1 VTATDDAAPGRS
13 RWRALGRSARSIRT
27 RIVAGYLVLA
37 VAALGLS
44 VIALRQLLE
53 ARVDRDTDSMMASDT
68 AELAKL
74 AQEINPDT
82 GAPLG
87 ADVRTLF
94 DQFLRTKVPASD
106 QFYVTYLDGEH
117 YKSSTGSPISP
128 ANPQALGGRSRGTE
142 PWRGS
147 ITVDDVRVEAAT
159 VPLNRDGRN
168 VGTFV
173 VLRVPAAA
181 HADVDRVVRTLG
193 YVGVGVLL
201 LGVCAA
207 WLLAGRVLRPVRELT
222 ATARTVSDREL
233 SARIPVTGDDEL
245 SELGRRFNEM
255 LDRIERG
262 ALQQRQFVD
271 DVAHELRT
279 PITIIR
285 GHLDVMGD
293 DPAERA
299 EILAIVDDELE
310 RMNRYVSD
318 LLLLARAELPD
329 FVQPTAVD
337 VGELIGAVHSRLPAI
352 GDRRWVVDEAPDV
365 DTVTVMGDIGRLT
378 QAMVNLADNAV
389 EHTAAGA
396 EIGIGGRP
404 TADGVELWVRDT
416 GPGVDPAIRDTLFDR
431 ARRGP
436 GSRARRPDGTGIG
449 LSIVAAI
456 AEAHGGAVR
465 VEPASPN
472 GARFVI
478 TIPWPTQGT
487 PMRPAMRRPT
497 TPSVSA

>member
-1 VTATDDAAPGRS
+1 
-13 RWRALGRSARSIRT
+13 
-27 RIVAGYLVLA
+27 VLA

-74 AQEINPDT
+74 AAEINPDT
-82 GAPLG
+82 GQPLG

-106 QFYVTYLDGEH
+106 QFYVTYLGGEH
-117 YKSSTGSPISP
+117 YKNSTGSPISP
-128 ANPQALGGRSRGTE
+128 ANPLVLGERSQSTE

-147 ITVDDVRVEAAT
+147 VRIDDVRVEAAT
-159 VPLNRDGRN
+159 VPLNRDGSN

-193 YVGVGVLL
+193 YVGIGVLL
-201 LGVCAA
+201 LGVLAA

-222 ATARTVSDREL
+222 ATARSVSDREL

-262 ALQQRQFVD
+262 ALHQRQFVD

-299 EILAIVDDELE
+299 ESLAIVGDELD

-337 VGELIGAVHSRLPAI
+337 IGELIGAVHSRLPAI
-352 GDRRWVVDEAPDV
+352 GDRRWVIDEVPDI
-365 DTVTVMGDIGRLT
+365 DTVTVLADIGRLT

-389 EHTAAGA
+389 EHTAADA
-396 EIGIGGRP
+396 EIGIGARSTP
-404 TADGVELWVRDT
+404 DGVELWVRDT

-431 ARRGP
+431 AHRGP

-456 AEAHGGAVR
+456 AEAHGGTVR
-465 VEPASPN
+465 VDPAWTA

-478 TIPWPTQGT
+478 TIPGPAPRTPTSPVLT
-487 PMRPAMRRPT
+487 PPT
-497 TPSVSA
+497 TGSVPA